1 MCSHRV
7 QLCALPT
14 LPAVLTILGSRS
26 QCAAGAAGVPQ
37 NVPTSG
43 TSTWDFSLAFGE
55 GGHRPAAALVS
66 SSAVRQAVP
75 RAWLVDP
82 PLEPRWN
89 QRDHDRYQVDAA
101 LVADHVHILALVDEA

>member
-1 MCSHRV
+1 MIGSH
-7 QLCALPT
+7 ALE
-14 LPAVLTILGSRS
+14 LGNGWWAC
-26 QCAAGAAGVPQ
+26 QDLNLGPHPCAAGAAGVPQ
-37 NVPTSG
+37 KVPTSG
-43 TSTWDFSLAFGE
+43 TSTWDFSLALGE

-75 RAWLVDP
+75 GAWLVDP
-82 PLEPRWN
+82 PLEPRRN